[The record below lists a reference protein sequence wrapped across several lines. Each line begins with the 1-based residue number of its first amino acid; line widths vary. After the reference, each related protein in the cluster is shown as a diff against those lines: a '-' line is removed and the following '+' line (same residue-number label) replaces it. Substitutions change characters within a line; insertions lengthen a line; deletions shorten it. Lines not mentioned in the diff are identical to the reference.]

1 MAQAKQFKTYSEQVD
16 LLRSRGMSITDQARA
31 ERLLAQLNYYR
42 LSGYWHPMR
51 HFTAGR
57 ACDEFANGAS
67 FDLVLALY
75 AFDERLRHTV
85 FIELDRIEMAVR
97 TMLGHEL
104 GRLDPMIHLNPRQL
118 GARARQHRKDGRTV
132 HEIWL
137 MKFESAVNNS
147 KEDFVAHHKRKYGG
161 AMPIWAAVEVMGWGM
176 LSYLYGMSPPPA
188 RKQIADRCALSAP
201 QLESWL
207 KSLNILRNLAA
218 HHARMFNRVYDIKP
232 KLNDDPRLM
241 AVAGQI
247 NRAFGQ
253 LSLIQYLHHQL
264 RLSSADKLPKLLN
277 TYPHNPIVSLSRTGA
292 PSNWK
297 DLTLWQF

>member
-16 LLRSRGMSITDQARA
+16 LLRSRGMSITDQVRA
-31 ERLLAQLNYYR
+31 EHLLAQLNYYR

-51 HFTAGR
+51 RFTAGR
-57 ACDEFANGAS
+57 ACDEFVNGAS
-67 FDLVLALY
+67 FDLVFSLY
-75 AFDERLRHTV
+75 TFDERLRHTV

-104 GRLDPMIHLNPRQL
+104 GRLDPMIHLNSRKL
-118 GARARQHRKDGRTV
+118 GARARQYRKDGQTV

-161 AMPIWAAVEVMGWGM
+161 AMPIWAAVEVMDWGM
-176 LSYLYGMSPPPA
+176 LSYLYGMSPSPA
-188 RKQIADRCALSAP
+188 RDQIARQCALSAP

-232 KLNDDPRLM
+232 KLNDDRRLK
-241 AVAGQI
+241 AVAGQM

-253 LSLIQYLHHQL
+253 LSLVQYLHRQL
-264 RLSSADKLPKLLN
+264 RLSAADKLPKLLN
-277 TYPHNPIVSLSRTGA
+277 TYPHNPIVPLSRTGA